1 MNTNPGLIGRKLGT
15 TQIFQED
22 GTVVPVTAIE
32 AGPCRIVGKRTPDQ
46 HGYAAIQVGFGEKS
60 KKKLNKPEAGQ
71 FKDGDA
77 PNKIQELRVSA
88 ESLDQYEIGQTLR
101 AADVFSE
108 GQFVDV
114 QGTTKGRGFTGVI
127 KRWNFHGA
135 GTVGHG
141 THESKRGGGS
151 VGMATTPGRTLKGHK
166 MPGQYGA
173 ETVSILNLKV
183 AKILADE
190 DVIMVAGGVPGPQDG
205 WVTVRSA
212 VKKKAK
218 PAE

>member
-32 AGPCRIVGKRTPDQ
+32 AGPCRIVGLCTPDK
-46 HGYAAIQVGFGEKS
+46 HGYAAIQVGIGERSS
-60 KKKLNKPEAGQ
+60 KKVSKPLAGR

-77 PNKIQELRVSA
+77 PLKIQELRVPA
-88 ESLDQYEIGQTLR
+88 DSLDKYEVGQTLR
-101 AADVFSE
+101 VSDVFTE

-114 QGTTKGRGFTGVI
+114 QGTTKGRGFAGVI

-166 MPGQYGA
+166 MPGHYGA

-190 DVIMVAGGVPGPQDG
+190 DLLMVAGGVPGPQDG
-205 WVTVRSA
+205 WVTVRGA

-218 PAE
+218 AAQ